1 MRAGIERFVL
11 FAILWI
17 VLTGFYPGGLYFAIP
32 AVAAATWASLLT
44 LPPRERRGSVL
55 AALLLAIGFLW
66 RSVLGGIDVA
76 RRAFDPRLP
85 LAPGW
90 RLVRTRLPE
99 GGARVA
105 LASEISL
112 LPGTL
117 AAGSR
122 GDDLLVHCLDTR
134 QDVVGATRREEARIA
149 RAVGLDDADAEG
161 EARR

>member
-11 FAILWI
+11 FAVLWI
-17 VLTGFYPGGLYFAIP
+17 VLTGAYPGGLYFALP
-32 AVAAATWASLLT
+32 ATLAATWASLKT
-44 LPPRERRGSVL
+44 LPPRDRSGSAL
-55 AALLLAIGFLW
+55 AALRLAIGFLW
-66 RSVLGGIDVA
+66 QSVFGGIDVA
-76 RRAFDPRLP
+76 RRAFDPRMP

-134 QDVVGATRREEARIA
+134 QDVAAATLREEARIA
-149 RAVGLDDADAEG
+149 QAVGLDEDREEG
-161 EARR
+161 ATR

>member
-11 FAILWI
+11 FAVLWI
-17 VLTGFYPGGLYFAIP
+17 VLTGLYPGGLYFALP

-44 LPPRERRGSVL
+44 LPPRDRRGSVL
-55 AALLLAIGFLW
+55 AALRLAIGFLW
-66 RSVLGGIDVA
+66 QSVLGGIDVA
-76 RRAFDPRLP
+76 RRAFDPRMP

-134 QDVVGATRREEARIA
+134 QDVAAATAREEARIA
-149 RAVGLDDADAEG
+149 QAVGLDEDREEG
-161 EARR
+161 ASR